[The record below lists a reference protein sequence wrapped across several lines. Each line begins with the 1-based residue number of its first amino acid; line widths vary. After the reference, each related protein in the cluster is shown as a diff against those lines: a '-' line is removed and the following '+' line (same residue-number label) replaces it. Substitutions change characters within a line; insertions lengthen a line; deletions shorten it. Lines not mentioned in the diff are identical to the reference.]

1 MPNFPKNEHFLPPD
15 THTYICVSGGKKC
28 SFFGKFSMLCFLE
41 TPVLRFALLPYYRR
55 KVLLFIIT
63 ASSKSFSKI
72 YTYEF
77 QLENGK
83 LMIHSQNFANVANV
97 NLLVD
102 NILKQLVNQS
112 SKVKLLRNIHT
123 VLLL

>member
-1 MPNFPKNEHFLPPD
+1 
-15 THTYICVSGGKKC
+15 
-28 SFFGKFSMLCFLE
+28 MLCFLE

-77 QLENGK
+77 QLENEK
-83 LMIHSQNFANVANV
+83 LIYSQNFANVANV

-112 SKVKLLRNIHT
+112 SKSKTFKKYPHRILL
-123 VLLL
+123 